1 MLTSTV
7 KKKFLASAIS
17 ALVLFLFTALV
28 TVSLLYNA
36 SEKKLHRASTDL
48 AELRADVKAK
58 NEEAARI
65 LKAAIDERDR
75 KQKRIDELLKNQELQ
90 DENAQSEIDRL
101 ARELE
106 YRPIRVRYI
115 TRPAGEGC
123 GGAGSGETPAAGD
136 RDENDTE
143 TSGVLPEANS
153 RRLRGALAEVE
164 TLSAAYNSCRN
175 VLINQ

>member
-7 KKKFLASAIS
+7 KMKFLASAIS

-36 SEKKLHRASTDL
+36 SEKKLHRATNDL
-48 AELRADVKAK
+48 AELRANVKAK
-58 NEEAARI
+58 NEEAARE
-65 LKAAIDERDR
+65 LATALADRDR
-75 KQKRIDELLKNQELQ
+75 RQKHIDELLRNQEQQ
-90 DENAQSEIDRL
+90 DESAQTEIDRL
-101 ARELE
+101 TRELE

-115 TRPAGEGC
+115 TRPAGGGC

-143 TSGVLPEANS
+143 ASGVLPEANS
-153 RRLRGALAEVE
+153 RRLRTALAEVE